1 MNAKIGILLQSPKID
16 KKASSIL
23 FGYLGF
29 NNYGDELLAASC
41 VKKYELES
49 TSQLSRKTSFW
60 GHLKSLMSSKQI
72 IALGGLFQDETS
84 LWSLFYYCFV
94 LKFFKIFGKKVFLV
108 AVGVGPIKSE
118 ISRFIVFVCL
128 VGIKNISVRDEYS
141 KKLLASMGIE
151 AEMENDLAW
160 VNKGLITKASPIEK
174 TLICVRNYN
183 DWLLMK
189 ERFVFDKFD
198 LFLMQKEFDLAEVI
212 RSETAFGVDV
222 IDAFAFELNDLLYKI
237 SSYNKLITSR
247 YHGAI
252 LGFLAKT
259 DVKILEVNPKLSS
272 LLNTIA
278 QA

>member
-1 MNAKIGILLQSPKID
+1 MI
-16 KKASSIL
+16 
-23 FGYLGF
+23 
-29 NNYGDELLAASC
+29 
-41 VKKYELES
+41 
-49 TSQLSRKTSFW
+49 
-60 GHLKSLMSSKQI
+60 SSKQI

-84 LWSLFYYCFV
+84 VWSLFYYCFV
-94 LKFFKIFGKKVFLV
+94 LKLFNIFGKKVFLV

-128 VGIKNISVRDEYS
+128 VGIKNISVRDDYS
-141 KKLLASMGIE
+141 KKLLASIGIE
-151 AEMENDLAW
+151 SNIEKDLAW

-183 DWLLMK
+183 DWLLVK
-189 ERFVFDKFD
+189 ERFEYDKFD

-212 RSETAFGVDV
+212 KSETAFGVDV
-222 IDAFAFELNDLLYKI
+222 IDAFAFELNDLLNKI